1 MLSAATCDH
10 DAEGVWPGQELVLLP
25 PPVHH
30 QRHVEAEHEGEGDV
44 GQVVAAVQPQRLE
57 RLPPSLP
64 SASRTRASNKGSR
77 RFYNQT

>member
-1 MLSAATCDH
+1 MLSTATCDH

-64 SASRTRASNKGSR
+64 SASRHTRS
-77 RFYNQT
+77 Q

>member
-1 MLSAATCDH
+1 MLSTATCNH
-10 DAEGVWPGQELVLLP
+10 DAERVWPGQELVLLP

-64 SASRTRASNKGSR
+64 SASRHIRS
-77 RFYNQT
+77 Q